1 MAKSKKPSSQN
12 LQDSACMD
20 NTPKQT
26 PEKKQLDN
34 EEQTYSHDWI

>member
-1 MAKSKKPSSQN
+1 
-12 LQDSACMD
+12 MD

-26 PEKKQLDN
+26 PEKKQLNN

>member
-1 MAKSKKPSSQN
+1 MAKSKKPSSPN
-12 LQDSACMD
+12 LQDSACLD

-34 EEQTYSHDWI
+34 EEQTYSDD